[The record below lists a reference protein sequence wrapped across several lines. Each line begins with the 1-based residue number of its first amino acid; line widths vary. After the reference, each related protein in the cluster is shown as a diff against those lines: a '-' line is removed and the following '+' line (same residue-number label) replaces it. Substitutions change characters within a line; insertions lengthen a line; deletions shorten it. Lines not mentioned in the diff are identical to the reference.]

1 MTWST
6 IPLEDHAQVAGS
18 ARAGIPAGWMAQP
31 VEIARSVWFLA
42 SDEASFVTE
51 PASSRMAGSWPD
63 WRPGYD

>member
-18 ARAGIPAGWMAQP
+18 ARTGIPAGWMAQP

-42 SDEASFVTE
+42 SDEASFVDG
-51 PASSRMAGSWPD
+51 ASLVADGGILARLASWI
-63 WRPGYD
+63 

>member
-18 ARAGIPAGWMAQP
+18 ARAGMPAGWMAQP

-42 SDEASFVTE
+42 SDEASFVDGASLVADGGV
-51 PASSRMAGSWPD
+51 PARLASWI
-63 WRPGYD
+63 